1 MGSQDHQNHLD
12 SVNRRHGIKDKAW
25 PRLLED
31 VGPTPYSIILFLK
44 TSDDPQ
50 TELNKD
56 QNNQRTNSSLW
67 LDQILP
73 ADLHWENEIVDRHGD
88 ANDTSDCH
96 QHDPEHLPFFLRPYL
111 TGGVY

>member
-1 MGSQDHQNHLD
+1 M
-12 SVNRRHGIKDKAW
+12 NRRHGIKDKAW

-44 TSDDPQ
+44 TSDDPK
-50 TELNKD
+50 TELNKKTKTIRELIA
-56 QNNQRTNSSLW
+56 QLW

-73 ADLHWENEIVDRHGD
+73 ADLHWKNEIDRHDD